1 MKNSLLRESIRK
13 HLLLE
18 KRIATLRSQISITFE
33 VRLDKGG
40 HTQERQVKRNVNRGD
55 INLLLGKAVDEI
67 TTKIILKEIKNGD
80 VFIVRSKSNNLFIP
94 VILIEEDPYNF
105 VLLTKTV
112 IRKNTQGRPQL
123 TIWVD

>member
-18 KRIATLRSQISITFE
+18 KRIATLRSQISITVE

-40 HTQERQVKRNVNRGD
+40 PTQDRQVERNVSRGD

>member
-1 MKNSLLRESIRK
+1 MSLLRESILK

-40 HTQERQVKRNVNRGD
+40 HTQDRQIERNVTRGD

-67 TTKIILKEIKNGD
+67 TTKIILKEIKNDD
-80 VFIVRSKSNNLFIP
+80 VFIVRSKSDNLFIP
-94 VILIEEDPYNF
+94 VKLIQEDPYNF

-112 IRKNTQGRPQL
+112 IRKEKEGRPQL

>member
-1 MKNSLLRESIRK
+1 MSLLRETILK
-13 HLLLE
+13 HLILE
-18 KRIATLRSQISITFE
+18 KKIATLRSQISISFE

-40 HTQERQVKRNVNRGD
+40 HTESRQGERNVTRGD

-67 TTKIILKEIKNGD
+67 TTKIILGEINGGD
-80 VFIVRSKSNNLFIP
+80 VFIVRSKSGNLFIP
-94 VILIEEDPYNF
+94 VKLIQEDPYNF

-112 IRKNTQGRPQL
+112 IRKEKEGRPQL